1 MVVSQLV
8 HPGSHWL
15 NPNSRGKQHFLLP
28 PPLSL
33 ISVFHKR
40 VEFFWPFLGVRVA
53 AMSDASHS
61 RNPSMETDQDGY
73 RDHQDD
79 QQDIDGR
86 GYRLVIPEDGYEWKK
101 YGQKFI
107 KNIGKVRSYF
117 KCQRSNCGA
126 KKRADWSTLEAGSL
140 RVVYD
145 GVHSHELPSLI
156 SQADQRHHG

>member
-1 MVVSQLV
+1 
-8 HPGSHWL
+8 
-15 NPNSRGKQHFLLP
+15 
-28 PPLSL
+28 
-33 ISVFHKR
+33 
-40 VEFFWPFLGVRVA
+40 
-53 AMSDASHS
+53 MSDASHS

-156 SQADQRHHG
+156 SQADQRHHGSTSTNSSSSSANQYDLLTQVFGDHYRSLTNAHHQHHDHEN